1 MDTVADV
8 LVTRA
13 PEPTGLRRMFA
24 ISIVGHIVLSIAF
37 LLMPSPAPTTDDPEV
52 AIELSLGGAPGPRVG
67 GMTTM
72 GGRAIQEV
80 AKEPNKPQPI
90 TPPAAKT
97 PEMTLPTAKTPPRPA
112 TLEAPASATSRKPTT
127 GAETRAGSTKVETHG
142 QGTATGL
149 TMGGSGL
156 PGGQFDSANFCCPE
170 YLATMY
176 QLINR
181 NWSSKQ
187 QVAGRTVMRFTV
199 ERDGRISKIEL
210 RQTSGYF
217 ALDQA
222 AQRALALTR
231 QFPPLPDAYT
241 DDQFTIDLTF
251 TYVP

>member
-97 PEMTLPTAKTPPRPA
+97 PEMTLPTVSDISKADDRRRDP
-112 TLEAPASATSRKPTT
+112 SR
-127 GAETRAGSTKVETHG
+127 EHE
-142 QGTATGL
+142 
-149 TMGGSGL
+149 
-156 PGGQFDSANFCCPE
+156 
-170 YLATMY
+170 
-176 QLINR
+176 
-181 NWSSKQ
+181 
-187 QVAGRTVMRFTV
+187 GRDARSRDRDRTD
-199 ERDGRISKIEL
+199 DGR
-210 RQTSGYF
+210 
-217 ALDQA
+217 
-222 AQRALALTR
+222 
-231 QFPPLPDAYT
+231 
-241 DDQFTIDLTF
+241 
-251 TYVP
+251 